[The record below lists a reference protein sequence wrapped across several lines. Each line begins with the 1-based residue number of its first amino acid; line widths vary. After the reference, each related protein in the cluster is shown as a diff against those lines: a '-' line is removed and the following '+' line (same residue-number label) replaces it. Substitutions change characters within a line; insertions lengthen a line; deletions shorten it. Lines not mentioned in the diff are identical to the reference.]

1 MLRTTSCS
9 FPSFKSPSRQWKQQ
23 RVELK
28 TDWKCSE
35 CSMNLK
41 KTSLNLELFL
51 CLSSDR
57 QKPGGLPEGPQLTNN
72 KQTQRTEEETFSD
85 LQQASSH
92 APSLCCTPPVMEV
105 RYLTNQRYLRDH
117 NGSPWECPDSN
128 VTHSD
133 SLRSCGTFCLPIR
146 VQQNVSIKHPEPR
159 SAPCCSDK
167 TQMSCCTEVNRFIT
181 CI

>member
-72 KQTQRTEEETFSD
+72 KQTQRTEEETFSKH
-85 LQQASSH
+85 LPTLPLSA
-92 APSLCCTPPVMEV
+92 ALLPSWRWGIWQT
-105 RYLTNQRYLRDH
+105 
-117 NGSPWECPDSN
+117 N
-128 VTHSD
+128 VTCVTITDPRESVRTPT
-133 SLRSCGTFCLPIR
+133 SLILTHWGHVVLF
-146 VQQNVSIKHPEPR
+146 VSPSEFSR
-159 SAPCCSDK
+159 
-167 TQMSCCTEVNRFIT
+167 MSR
-181 CI
+181 